1 MNTHRRVTVD
11 TNNNINTNDNI
22 KNNFNGTTTVINSRQ
37 RTIQYTTLSF
47 SSRFQVSLFII
58 IKQHL
63 FKSLYIYK
71 VK

>member
-63 FKSLYIYK
+63 FKSLYIYI
-71 VK
+71 